1 MIDDRRSMLERLP
14 LMAAGSTSFMT
25 KFVVGL
31 VALSVSEFGCS
42 QTPPPAHPAATPVSS
57 AIEVPL
63 QPQAAGLPRQ
73 RVASGLLNPRGMH
86 RLADGSLLVS
96 LAGSGDPENLRSGGL
111 ARLHDDNH
119 DGDFDD
125 AGERTTLLADQPS
138 HNILEIVRR
147 DEVFGMAGIAE
158 GAGEVLVALAD
169 FGGPSTIFRVHGDAV
184 EPWGST
190 RGNVNDLTYDERRH
204 AWMAVASSTDEVLQL
219 IPGGR
224 SERVVKIPPLASGQD
239 AVPAYLQYD
248 PQSGDVLVSLF
259 SGSPE
264 GEEGG
269 QGVEIVPR
277 SASIVRVL
285 PETHRV
291 EPVVVGLTVPTDL
304 DIAED
309 GSIYVLEF
317 CDSFLEPVTS
327 RQAMLTSAIHG
338 GFRRFSGRL
347 LRVDRKQQQVT
358 VVATGLDAPTNLTRV
373 GKALYV
379 AEGMGTPGRLIPG
392 PEGKPVELTGF
403 IERIDLP

>member
-1 MIDDRRSMLERLP
+1 MR
-14 LMAAGSTSFMT
+14 
-25 KFVVGL
+25 KYVVSL
-31 VALSVSEFGCS
+31 VALSVGVSGCS
-42 QTPPPAHPAATPVSS
+42 QTPPPAHPAAPASAAA

-63 QPQAAGLPRQ
+63 QLSAAALPRT
-73 RVASGLLNPRGMH
+73 RIASGLLNPRGLH
-86 RLADGSLLVS
+86 QLPDGSLLVS
-96 LAGSGDPENLRSGGL
+96 LAGSGDPNNLRSGGL

-125 AGERTTLLADQPS
+125 EGERTTLLADQPS
-138 HNILEIVRR
+138 HNILDIVRR

-158 GAGEVLVALAD
+158 GGGEVLVALAD
-169 FGGPSTIFRVHGDAV
+169 FGGPSTIFRVNGDQV

-190 RGNVNDLTYDERRH
+190 RGNVNDLAYDERRH
-204 AWMAVASSTDEVLQL
+204 VWMAVASSTDEVLQL

-248 PQSGDVLVSLF
+248 PQRGELLVSLF

-269 QGVEIVPR
+269 KGVEIVPR

-285 PETHRV
+285 PDAHRV

-304 DIAED
+304 DVAED

-317 CDSFLEPVTS
+317 CDAFLEPVTS
-327 RQAMLTSAIHG
+327 REAMLASAIHG

-347 LRVDRKQQQVT
+347 LRVDRTQRLVS
-358 VVATGLDAPTNLTRV
+358 VVADHLDAPTNLTRV
-373 GKALYV
+373 GKTLYV
-379 AEGMGTPGRLIPG
+379 AEGMGTPGRQIPG
-392 PEGKPVELTGF
+392 PDGKPVTLTGY